1 MKIAKAIIVA
11 IFLVGPIA
19 SRTTSAADAI
29 NAVPPTALTWW
40 NTGDSYA
47 AGEGL
52 PGAAGQCQQSPKA
65 FGPKAIEILTTQRQ
79 WSISQAPFSACTG
92 DVALDQFMSRS
103 YRKRLTIQPAC
114 QGTKP
119 GVGDRLPNESPTN
132 DQSLADWAASQAG
145 WTDNGR
151 FDVIT
156 LSMGGNDFCF
166 ADIVTGCA
174 GVTPDATS
182 WPGQTASYLELIG
195 SLDPQGRCEI
205 TEDELRVRIDALVD
219 GGQGGIPKLTADGP
233 TNVGLPSLWRKL
245 IDEHL
250 AKDGTLVVAGYP
262 RLITPSKTWGS
273 WRGDRCNTI
282 QKADADMLGDAA
294 EYLDQK
300 LATAVS
306 NMSIGGNLRYVSRL
320 KLFDSGSNY
329 HSLCAKG
336 PEWINTIFLSARDGT
351 MRVERAFHP
360 NQLGHTAT
368 AEIVAGEVEQHQQ
381 TVTARNQP
389 VTAPP
394 TTSQSTIAA
403 VADLPTTV
411 GGTQAAAPKV
421 GSGEQTY
428 EIGSPFAAQCTI
440 AWPTAP
446 SIGRNSIEMRTFCPS
461 VPQQFL
467 FVDIA
472 YGDPELPV
480 SPSRATMNVKGEV
493 VDIVRNELGF
503 TVLVVIASDIK
514 VLA

>member
-1 MKIAKAIIVA
+1 VKIAKAIVVA
-11 IFLVGPIA
+11 SLLVGPIA
-19 SRTTSAADAI
+19 SRTTSTAATSV
-29 NAVPPTALTWW
+29 VPPTTLTWW

-79 WSISQAPFSACTG
+79 WSISEAPFSACTG
-92 DVALDQFMSRS
+92 DVSLDQFMSRS
-103 YRKRLTIQPAC
+103 DRKRLTIQPAC
-114 QGTKP
+114 KGTKLD
-119 GVGDRLPNESPTN
+119 VGDRLPNESPTN
-132 DQSLADWAASQAG
+132 DQSLTDWAASQAG
-145 WTDNGR
+145 WTGDGR

-166 ADIVTGCA
+166 ADIVKGCV
-174 GVTPDATS
+174 GITPDATG
-182 WPGQTASYLELIG
+182 WVGRTASYLELAN

-205 TEDELRVRIDALVD
+205 TKDELRARIDALVD
-219 GGQGGIPKLTADGP
+219 GGQGGISKLTADGSS
-233 TNVGLPSLWRKL
+233 NVGLPSLWRKL
-245 IDEHL
+245 IDDHL

-300 LATAVS
+300 LAAAVS
-306 NMSIGGNLRYVSRL
+306 NMSTGGNLRYVSRL
-320 KLFDSGSNY
+320 NLFDSGSNY

-351 MRVERAFHP
+351 LRVDRAFHP

-381 TVTARNQP
+381 TVAARNQP

-394 TTSQSTIAA
+394 TTLQSTIAA
-403 VADLPTTV
+403 VAELPTTAD
-411 GGTQAAAPKV
+411 GTRVAAPKV
-421 GSGEQTY
+421 ESGEQTY
-428 EIGSPFAAQCTI
+428 EIGSPFAAECTI

-503 TVLVVIASDIK
+503 TVLVVIASDIE
-514 VLA
+514 VLT